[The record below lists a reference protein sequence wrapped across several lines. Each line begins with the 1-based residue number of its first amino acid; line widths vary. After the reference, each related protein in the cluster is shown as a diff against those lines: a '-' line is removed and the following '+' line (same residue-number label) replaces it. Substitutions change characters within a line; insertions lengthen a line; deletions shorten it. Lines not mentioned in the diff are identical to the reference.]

1 MEAAI
6 HLEPAAYA
14 AVLAVVALGAAVQ
27 GSIGFGANLI
37 AVPVLAVIEPEALPA
52 TLTLLIVPLAVAM
65 VRRERHGVDWHAVGW
80 LMLGRV
86 PGTVIGSLVVA
97 WVAGETLSV
106 LAGTGVLL
114 AVAMSLL
121 TTTIPVTRRTMLGA
135 GTVSGAM
142 GTATSIGGPPLAL
155 LYQHHEGPVLR
166 ATLAATFAAGTMLSL
181 VGLAIAGAV
190 APWHV
195 ALAGALFPGTLGGVA
210 LSTPL
215 TRRLDAGLLRPAVL
229 VFAAVAAVVAVVR
242 GLV

>member
-142 GTATSIGGPPLAL
+142 GTATSIGGPFVAL
-155 LYQHHEGPVLR
+155 LYQHHQGPRLR
-166 ATLAATFAAGTMLSL
+166 PTLAAMFALGTVLSFAAL
-181 VGLAIAGAV
+181 VVTGAV
-190 APWHV
+190 GWWHV
-195 ALAGALFPGTLGGVA
+195 ALALALLPGTLLGVA
-210 LSTPL
+210 VSSRL
-215 TRRLDAGLLRPAVL
+215 TGRVDGGRLRPAVL
-229 VFAAVAAVVAVVR
+229 AVATVAAAVAVGR
-242 GLV
+242 GLS